1 MYTVAQ
7 SNERK
12 NALKSP
18 NPGLIMVLSAKKKRR
33 EDNQNRSIYMNY
45 EKVSL
50 PKCFIPKS
58 KFKRYIAN
66 HRTPNAQSK

>member
-12 NALKSP
+12 NALKLP

-33 EDNQNRSIYMNY
+33 KE
-45 EKVSL
+45 EKTT
-50 PKCFIPKS
+50 KTD
-58 KFKRYIAN
+58 RYI
-66 HRTPNAQSK
+66 

>member
-1 MYTVAQ
+1 
-7 SNERK
+7 
-12 NALKSP
+12 
-18 NPGLIMVLSAKKKRR
+18 MVLAAKKKRKK
-33 EDNQNRSIYMNY
+33 DNQNKSIYMNY

-66 HRTPNAQSK
+66 HRAPNAQSKWKMPKQKGKDLTGEYM